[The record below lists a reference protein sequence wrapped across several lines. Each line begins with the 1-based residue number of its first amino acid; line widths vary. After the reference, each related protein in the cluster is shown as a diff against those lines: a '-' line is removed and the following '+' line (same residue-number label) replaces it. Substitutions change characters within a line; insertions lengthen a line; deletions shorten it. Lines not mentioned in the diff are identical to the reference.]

1 MVRFFGLA
9 RPPVCPG
16 SIVAQIAAGP
26 AVATASGAGPIE
38 AAQHGPRTELP
49 IDEYHVQVRIDA
61 TKAPPVRDHRMDHAI
76 FHPLHTPACK
86 VACSHCNLREIC
98 LPVGL
103 TQEELE
109 RVDQRLVAARRKV
122 ARGEALFRAGDRFDA
137 VYAVWTG
144 FFKTCIASKDGRDQ
158 VTGFQMGGELI
169 GLDGI
174 GTGRHEVDALALED
188 SQVCVIPFDELQVL
202 SQEVVSLQ
210 QQFHKIM
217 SREIVRNHGVMLLL
231 GSMHA
236 EERVAAFLLNLT
248 HRLQARGFSASS
260 VVLRMSREEIG
271 SFLGLKLETVSRTFS
286 KFQANGLL
294 FVRQRQI
301 QVTDPVGL
309 QELINGAAA

>member
-1 MVRFFGLA
+1 
-9 RPPVCPG
+9 
-16 SIVAQIAAGP
+16 
-26 AVATASGAGPIE
+26 
-38 AAQHGPRTELP
+38 
-49 IDEYHVQVRIDA
+49 
-61 TKAPPVRDHRMDHAI
+61 MDTSV
-76 FHPLHTPACK
+76 FRPLHTNACT
-86 VACSHCNLREIC
+86 VACSSCNLREIC

-103 TQEELE
+103 TQQELE
-109 RVDQRLVAARRKV
+109 HIDDRLVADRRKV
-122 ARGEALFRAGDRFDA
+122 LRGETLFRAGDRFDSVFA
-137 VYAVWTG
+137 IWTG

-174 GTGRHEVDALALED
+174 GTLRHEVDAVALED
-188 SQVCVIPFDELQVL
+188 SQVCVIPFDELEAL
-202 SQEVVSLQ
+202 SLEVVSLQ

-236 EERVAAFLLNLT
+236 EERLAAFLLNLT
-248 HRLQARGFSASS
+248 HRLRARGFSASS
-260 VVLRMSREEIG
+260 VVLRMTREEIG

-286 KFQANGLL
+286 KFQAQGLL

-309 QELINGAAA
+309 QELLDGAAT